1 MSATR
6 GAVTGIRSVPLWLA
20 LAAGCAAEPAAPPD
34 LLLVTIDTLRA
45 DRLACYGGPED
56 VGTEIC
62 RLERGGTRFAWA
74 FATAPYTAPSVASM
88 LTSRYPSGHG
98 VVQAAGSRQPD
109 RHATLAE
116 QLRAAGYATG
126 AVVSNAVLGRFRNFR
141 RGFESYDAELSE
153 PEGVRPVLER
163 RAAATTDAALAWVRA
178 QGDRRWFLWV
188 HYQDPHGPYDPP
200 GVPAAS
206 DAAGAPRLP
215 VLDVQSGLG
224 GIPAYQA
231 LPGLFSPAA
240 YEARYLEEIR
250 HVDAHLGRLLDGLDA
265 SGARPAV
272 LFTSDHGEAFG
283 EDGFHFAHGHS
294 VGLDQI
300 RVPLLYRPP
309 RAGASRVVQ
318 QAVSLIDVA
327 PTLLALAGVDAP
339 PGFEGRPLPLRGEPG
354 SPARAL
360 FAEHRRRIAV
370 IAGGTYYSR
379 DRDPS
384 SAPAWYAPRVARLD
398 GDGPLPPVSHPT
410 PVDAPRDLE
419 RNLADFVRTRRA
431 ERAEAVPVS
440 PETLERMRELG
451 YVDP

>member
-1 MSATR
+1 M
-6 GAVTGIRSVPLWLA
+6 TGVRSTGLLLA
-20 LAAGCAAEPAAPPD
+20 LAVGCAAEPAAAPN

-56 VGTEIC
+56 VGVEIC
-62 RLERGGTRFAWA
+62 RLGRGGTRFAWA
-74 FATAPYTAPSVASM
+74 FAAAAYTVPSVASL
-88 LTSRYPSGHG
+88 LTSRYPSSHG
-98 VVQAAGSRQPD
+98 VAQGAGSRLPD
-109 RHATLAE
+109 RHPTLAE
-116 QLRAAGYATG
+116 RLRAAGYATG

-141 RGFESYDAELSE
+141 RGFESYDAELTE
-153 PEGVRPVLER
+153 REGVRPVLER
-163 RAAATTDAALAWVRA
+163 RAVATTDAALAWVRA

-200 GVPAAS
+200 GVPAVP
-206 DAAGAPRLP
+206 DAAGAARLP
-215 VLDVQSGLG
+215 VLDVQSGLR

-231 LPGLFSPAA
+231 LPGLFSAAA
-240 YEARYLEEIR
+240 YEARYLDEVR
-250 HVDAHLGRLLDGLDA
+250 HVDAHLGRLLAGLDA
-265 SGARPAV
+265 ADARPAV

-318 QAVSLIDVA
+318 QAVSLVDVA

-339 PGFEGRPLPLRGEPG
+339 PGFEGRPLPLQGEPG
-354 SPARAL
+354 GSERAL
-360 FAEHRRRIAV
+360 FAEHRQRIAV
-370 IAGGTYYSR
+370 IAAGTYYSR

-384 SAPAWYAPRVARLD
+384 RAPEWYPPRLARLD

-419 RNLADFVRTRRA
+419 RSLATFARRRRA
-431 ERAEAVPVS
+431 ERAETVPVS